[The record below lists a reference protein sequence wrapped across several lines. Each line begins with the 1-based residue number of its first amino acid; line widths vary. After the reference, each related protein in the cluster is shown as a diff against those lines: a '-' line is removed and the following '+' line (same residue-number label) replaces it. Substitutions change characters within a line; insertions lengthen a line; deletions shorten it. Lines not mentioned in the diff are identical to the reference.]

1 MADKKGIFR
10 SPGNI
15 VFNAQSISER
25 ADQLRVSDDSI
36 VVNYDKTGSTSTLQL
51 SHTTANATISWNGTT
66 LTASAP
72 ITGALSVTDA
82 GGDGSLTYSGST
94 ITYTGPSAAE
104 VRAHFSGSTG
114 ITLSGGAISITNS
127 GVSAATYGSA
137 TAVPQVAVNAQGQ
150 ITSASDV
157 NISIPHSQV
166 NDFQSAVESDVEAY
180 LSGGTGITYSAGAI
194 SITNTAVTPN
204 TYGSATGVGTFT
216 VNQQGQITSAST
228 TAIAIPHS
236 QITDFDAEVRAL
248 FAGTAGEIT
257 YNSSNGTFS
266 LPSQITQATD
276 FNTELTAPTVA
287 SSDNSTKVAT
297 TAWVSSNA
305 PGTLTDVH
313 GGTGI
318 TTTPGNITGAGSVSI
333 TNTGV
338 TAASYGSAT
347 AIPTYTVNAQ
357 GQLTTAADVNI
368 AIPASQVTDF
378 SEAVDDRV
386 NALIV
391 DGDGITGTYNDGAG
405 TYTIDVDNTVIRTTG
420 NQSIGGTKT
429 FTGTVDLTSTA
440 STTASTQANADNSTK
455 VATTA
460 YVENAISNLQGG
472 APATLDTLNEIATAL
487 GNDAALNTTLTN
499 SIATKA
505 PLTRNLI
512 AGAGLT
518 GGGDL
523 NSDRTFTIVG
533 SGGITVNADDIAVDS
548 TVLRTAGSGQ
558 SVTQKLTFTGTGN
571 NPEIASGGKLTVGSS
586 LLEEN
591 DLKFNSNGDIFFN
604 AGTNFR
610 DSIRY
615 SANNLT
621 IGASRSLLVDIN
633 KDNSGLA
640 SSGFAIGDLGSGSA
654 ETILTTT
661 VNGGVG
667 VNHLLLKD
675 ITNASYK
682 ATGATD
688 DSSANT
694 DVFGD
699 GDNPDSVIYASNS
712 EIYGVINGT
721 SYPLTNR
728 GVSGSI
734 ESTGASGTSVYGGS
748 RTVGAT
754 TYHNFVKV
762 AGGTGITV
770 SESANVITFTNSDL
784 GSSQNIVKTFTSD
797 SGSFASGTNSDTLTI
812 AGGTNITTGV
822 TGSTLTI
829 NGPSDATTRA
839 LISATSPIAYNNGTG
854 VISWSGDT
862 DDVSEGS
869 TNLYHTT
876 ARVRSAISVSGDLAY
891 DSSTGVI
898 SFTNDQGDITEVIAG
913 NGLQGGATSGAAN
926 LSVGGGSG
934 ISVGTTSVSVDST
947 VVRTSGAQT
956 IAGVKTYSD
965 GAIFNSSITGPGSVS
980 LFDASGKLQAS
991 ALSTRSTTDL
1001 AEGSNLYYTN
1011 ARVRT
1016 EITGA
1021 DLDMGG
1027 SKVLFG
1033 NMYSTEGNLPS
1044 ATTYHGMFAHVHGT
1058 GKGYFAHGGNWIKL
1072 LDESSSSTT
1081 NLTEGT
1087 NLYYTNARVDTH
1099 LNVSSAGANEV
1110 LQWSGTDYQWASMS
1124 TGPQGP
1130 QGQKGDTG
1138 AQGPQ
1143 GAVGPTG
1150 PQGPQ
1155 GTQGTQGTQGATGDK
1170 GATGATG
1177 PTGPQGAQGP
1187 QGDKGAQ
1194 GSQGTQGTQGTQ
1206 GPQGPAGP
1214 TGPQGGQG
1222 DKGQKGEVGAQGPQ
1236 GAQGAQGGQGDKGQK
1251 GATGGQGPQGV
1262 VGPTGPSGNP
1272 FPGGTFSGDITARNI
1287 LATGPTGTYN
1297 IGSSTVKFGTMYANT
1312 FNGTAT
1318 SAQYADLAEN
1328 YKADA
1333 NYEPGT
1339 VVRIGGNA
1347 EVTAVNEPGSYVVG
1361 VVSTNPAYLMNAELE
1376 SEHVVSVALRG
1387 RVPCKVGGV
1396 VKKGDVLIASDTL
1409 GHGMVAVAPNKLSPL
1424 QIIGIALETKTEA
1437 APGVI
1442 EILV

>member
-114 ITLSGGAISITNS
+114 ITLSSGAISITNS

-204 TYGSATGVGTFT
+204 TYGSNVGVGTFA
-216 VNQQGQITSAST
+216 VNQQGQITSAT
-228 TAIAIPHS
+228 TVPIAIPHT
-236 QITDFDAEVRAL
+236 QVTDFDAEVRAL
-248 FAGTAGEIT
+248 FAGTANEID

-266 LPSQITQATD
+266 LPSTINQATN
-276 FNTELTAPTVA
+276 FSTELTAPTLGSA
-287 SSDNSTKVAT
+287 DNSTKVAT
-297 TAWVSSNA
+297 TAYVTNFA
-305 PGTLTDVH
+305 PGTLVSVT

-318 TTTPGNITGAGSVSI
+318 TTSPNPITSSGTVSI
-333 TNTGV
+333 TNTSV

-357 GQLTTAADVNI
+357 GQLTAAADVNI
-368 AIPASQVTDF
+368 AIPHSQITDF
-378 SEAVDDRV
+378 QTAVESDV
-386 NALIV
+386 ESYISAGN
-391 DGDGITGTYNDGAG
+391 GIAFGSGV
-405 TYTIDVDNTVIRTTG
+405 IDVDGTVVRTTG

-505 PLTRNLI
+505 PLTRNLT

-548 TVLRTAGSGQ
+548 TVLRTSGSGQ
-558 SVTQKLTFTGTGN
+558 SVTQKITFTGTGN
-571 NPEIASGGKLTVGSS
+571 NPEIASGGKLTIGSS

-615 SANNLT
+615 ASDNVT
-621 IGASRSLLVDIN
+621 IGASKSLLFDIN

-640 SSGFAIGDLGSGSA
+640 SSGFAIGDLGSGSSK
-654 ETILTTT
+654 TILTTT

-675 ITNASYK
+675 ITNATYN
-682 ATGATD
+682 ATGATS

-754 TYHNFVKV
+754 TYHNFVKL
-762 AGGTGITV
+762 AGGTGV
-770 SESANVITFTNSDL
+770 SIAESGNVITFTNSDL

-839 LISATSPIAYNNGTG
+839 LISASSPIAYNNGTG

-862 DDVSEGS
+862 DNVSEGS

-876 ARVRSAISVSGDLAY
+876 ARVRSAISVSGDLSY
-891 DSSTGVI
+891 NSSTGVI

-947 VVRTSGAQT
+947 VVRTSGGQT

-965 GAIFNSSITGPGSVS
+965 GAIFNSTITGPGSVS
-980 LFDASGKLQAS
+980 LFDASGKLQAG

-1001 AEGSNLYYTN
+1001 AEGTNLYFTNARVNAVLPNTDSLNEGSTNLYYTDARFDTRLATKTTTQLTEGSNLYYTN
-1011 ARVRT
+1011 ARVD
-1016 EITGA
+1016 A
-1021 DLDMGG
+1021 
-1027 SKVLFG
+1027 
-1033 NMYSTEGNLPS
+1033 
-1044 ATTYHGMFAHVHGT
+1044 
-1058 GKGYFAHGGNWIKL
+1058 
-1072 LDESSSSTT
+1072 
-1081 NLTEGT
+1081 
-1087 NLYYTNARVDTH
+1087 H

-1110 LQWSGTDYQWASMS
+1110 LQWSGTDYQWANMS

-1130 QGQKGDTG
+1130 QGAQGQKGEVG

-1143 GAVGPTG
+1143 GATGPT
-1150 PQGPQ
+1150 GPQ

-1194 GSQGTQGTQGTQ
+1194 GDQGTQGTQGTQ

-1214 TGPQGGQG
+1214 TGPGGGQG

-1262 VGPTGPSGNP
+1262 VGPTGPAGNP

-1339 VVRIGGNA
+1339 VVKIGGNA